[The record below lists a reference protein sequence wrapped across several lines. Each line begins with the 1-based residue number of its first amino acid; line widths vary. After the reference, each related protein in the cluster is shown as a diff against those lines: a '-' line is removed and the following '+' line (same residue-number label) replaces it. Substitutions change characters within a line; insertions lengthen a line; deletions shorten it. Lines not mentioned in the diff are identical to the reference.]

1 LPSLNWDRRWLVVA
15 VLATALAGCS
25 YITPGQVPEPPK
37 LEPSLFPARYKAQI
51 AEFMRTSLSNPTKV
65 KDAYIAEPV
74 LKPIDKVPQYFTC
87 VRYNPR
93 DTKNQY
99 EGVQTNLAIFL
110 GGMLVQFLPERP
122 ELCNGL
128 TYLRYPEIESMV
140 P

>member
-1 LPSLNWDRRWLVVA
+1 MLGLDLDRHWLVVA
-15 VLATALAGCS
+15 LLASALAGCS
-25 YITPGQVPEPPK
+25 YITPGKVPDPPK
-37 LEPSLFPARYKAQI
+37 LEPGLFPAKYKADV
-51 AEFMRTSLSNPTKV
+51 AEFMRTYLNNPTKV

-74 LKPIDKVPQYFTC
+74 LKPVDKIPQYITC

-99 EGVQTNLAIFL
+99 EGNQTNLAIFL
-110 GGMLVQFLPERP
+110 DGRLVQFLPENP
-122 ELCNGL
+122 ELCSGL